1 MPSLVPHGR
10 FGRNRALPMVF
21 ADRSTRWTVQPAAL
35 AMLEQVFTMESFPS
49 RQLRASLAAD
59 LAVTERQVSLAGH

>member
-1 MPSLVPHGR
+1 
-10 FGRNRALPMVF
+10 MVF

-35 AMLEQVFTMESFPS
+35 AVLEQVFTMESFPS